1 MENKIKQMRAEWAL
15 GDIKRDAELS
25 IPEDVTRYLDLPYG
39 EAPMQVLDVYCP
51 KGTDRP
57 LPTIINFHGGGWF
70 YGSKET
76 YSHYCMKLAQ
86 RGFTIVNFSYRLAPE
101 HKYPAAVEDCCKALH
116 WVKNH
121 GTEYFVD
128 LNNLFTV
135 GDSAG
140 GQLSFQVLTMM
151 TSRKY
156 AKLFPFSPPED
167 LTIRACGLNC
177 GCYFMP
183 VGKFLPPEKT
193 GILFQAYFPEDYLSI
208 VREMKTHKYVTK
220 HFPPAFITT
229 SQNDYLKLM
238 APPLLA
244 VLKLHGVESR
254 LKIYGTKEQKEIGH
268 VFHLNCR
275 SELADLCNDEQC
287 AFFRAHIQ

>member
-1 MENKIKQMRAEWAL
+1 MENKIKEMRQEWAQ
-15 GDIKRDAELS
+15 GDIKRDAELT
-25 IPEDVTRYLDLPYG
+25 IPEDVTRYLNIPYG
-39 EAPMQVLDVYCP
+39 DDPMQVLDVYCP
-51 KGTDRP
+51 KGTDKA

-76 YSHYCMKLAQ
+76 YQYYCMKLAQ

-101 HKYPAAVEDCCKALH
+101 HKYPAAVEDCCNALH

-121 GTEYFVD
+121 GKDYFVD

-140 GQLSFQVLTMM
+140 GQLSFQVLTML
-151 TSRKY
+151 TNPKY
-156 AKLFPFSPPED
+156 AALFPFAPPMD

-183 VGKFLPPEKT
+183 VGKFMPPEKT
-193 GILFQAYFPEDYLSI
+193 GFIFQAYFPEDYMSI
-208 VREMKTHKYVTK
+208 VPQMKTHKYVTRK
-220 HFPPAFITT
+220 FPPAFITT
-229 SQNDYLKLM
+229 APNDYLRM
-238 APPLLA
+238 MGPPMLA

-254 LKIYGTKEQKEIGH
+254 LKFYGTKEQKEIGH

-275 SELADLCNDEQC
+275 SELADICNDEQC
-287 AFFRAHIQ
+287 AFFRAHIH